1 MHHYRKTI
9 KKYQQLARKD
19 KASGVTCG
27 LCEAV
32 EPSTVIEETK
42 HLRLIKNR
50 VPYDMFDGL
59 ETTGKHYLIVPRR
72 HVLTIGDFEKAEL
85 LEMMQLIAK
94 YEPLGFSVYA
104 RSVSNVHRSQAHQHT
119 HLIQLITKE
128 PRFFVATNRPY
139 MLFHG

>member
-9 KKYQQLARKD
+9 KKYQQLAHSD
-19 KASGVTCG
+19 KKAGIHCG
-27 LCEAV
+27 FCEAI
-32 EPSTVIEETK
+32 EPSGVIEETK
-42 HLRLIKNR
+42 HLWLIKNR

-72 HVLTIGDFEKAEL
+72 HVETIGEFTQPEL
-85 LEMMQLIAK
+85 TEMMQLIAK
-94 YEPLGFSVYA
+94 YEPQGFSVYA
-104 RSVSNVHRSQAHQHT
+104 RSVSNVHRSQPHQHT

>member
-9 KKYQQLARKD
+9 HKYKHLAHSDKKA
-19 KASGVTCG
+19 GIGCG
-27 LCEAV
+27 LCEAIA
-32 EPSTVIEETK
+32 PAGIIEETK

-59 ETTGKHYLIVPRR
+59 ETTGEHYLIVPRR
-72 HVLTIGDFEKAEL
+72 HVLTIGDFTKEEL
-85 LEMMQLIAK
+85 LEMIELIAK

-104 RSVSNVHRSQAHQHT
+104 RSASNVHRSQPHQHT

>member
-9 KKYQQLARKD
+9 KKYKHLAHDD
-19 KASGVTCG
+19 KVAGINCG
-27 LCEAV
+27 LCEAI
-32 EPSTVIEETK
+32 EPVGIIEETK
-42 HLRLIKNR
+42 HLRLIHNR

-72 HVLTIGDFEKAEL
+72 HVLTIGDFTDDEL
-85 LEMMQLIAK
+85 IEMMQLIAK

-104 RSVSNVHRSQAHQHT
+104 RSVSNVHRSQPHQHT